1 MEGNDMATIDE
12 TLADV
17 KAGKITAA
25 EALKQEQAASEP
37 RSSLVT
43 QLEALVKKEK
53 EASEPKAGVG
63 LGADTKNEA
72 SVAEATGSEN
82 QYETVTV
89 KVSKKV
95 LDNTGGQGAYTD
107 PESKK
112 TIGAEPVA
120 VPATPFVE
128 GLLRSQELVRG

>member
-1 MEGNDMATIDE
+1 MATIDE

-17 KAGKITAA
+17 KAGKTTAA
-25 EALKQEQAASEP
+25 EALKQEQAASDP

-43 QLEALVKKEK
+43 QLEALVKKEE
-53 EASEPKAGVG
+53 EASKPQAGVG
-63 LGADTKNEA
+63 TQPDTENDA
-72 SVAEATGSEN
+72 TVAEATGSES
-82 QYETVTV
+82 QYETVKV

-112 TIGAEPVA
+112 TIGAEPVT

-128 GLLRSQELVRG
+128 GLLRSQELVRA

>member
-1 MEGNDMATIDE
+1 MATVDE

-37 RSSLVT
+37 RSSLIT
-43 QLEALVKKEK
+43 QLEALAKKGDDV
-53 EASEPKAGVG
+53 SQPKAGVG
-63 LGADTKNEA
+63 VDTDTKNDA
-72 SVAEATGSEN
+72 TVAEATGSES
-82 QYETVTV
+82 QYETVKV

-95 LDNTGGQGAYTD
+95 LDNTGGLGAYYD
-107 PESKK
+107 AESKE
-112 TIGAEPVA
+112 TIGKEAVS

-128 GLLRSQELVRG
+128 SLLRSQELVKAR